1 MSEWKP
7 IPGFSDYVVSDAGAI
22 MSLRRSP
29 GHSLGK
35 PLPPRIDRHGY
46 IRHCLIG
53 DDGKFHGVRAHVA
66 VLSAFVGPRPD
77 RHDGSH
83 INGKKLDNSLAN
95 LCWETSSDNHQRKL
109 AHGTLIHGEK
119 HKCAKLRTEQ
129 VKDIRAR
136 AARGEKRIDLARQ
149 YGVSNTLV
157 CRIVAGKAWMH
168 AA

>member
-1 MSEWKP
+1 MTEWRA
-7 IPGFSDYVVSDAGAI
+7 IPGFSDYAISDSGEFRQI
-22 MSLRRSP
+22 KRSVFHP
-29 GHSLGK
+29 NTSTLMTTIDAKGYK
-35 PLPPRIDRHGY
+35 RIT
-46 IRHCLIG
+46 LVG
-53 DDGKFHGVRAHVA
+53 DDGRDHRVSPHIA
-66 VLSAFVGPRPD
+66 VLEAFVALRPD
-77 RHDGSH
+77 GHDASH
-83 INGKKLDNSLAN
+83 LNGDSLDCRLAN
-95 LCWETSSDNHQRKL
+95 LAWETPSQNHQRKL